1 MNATMFPEHLDR
13 PAKLIPSGPS
23 TAASL
28 PVVSPLAANHTAS
41 FSHMSLSLKEKSL
54 DDVTEANRP
63 SQLRDSASQPLE
75 DMHSNEASRNSFMD
89 EQTVRPSSA
98 MSSSHIETPVPAN
111 MCSPAL
117 SSRSSTSSPA
127 ITPSACSQSLPMACL
142 SSMVPPMPQPLMS
155 SVAPTMP
162 PFSFEPLPFYSQS
175 PSILPNTK
183 EDPMEQFMEIQKS
196 ETSKLEQLVKNIE
209 SKLTDPNQCAI
220 CHRILSCK
228 SALLMHYRT
237 HTGERPFKCKIC
249 GRAFTTKGN
258 LKTHMGVHR
267 AKPPVRMMHQCPV
280 CHKQFTNALVLQQH
294 VRMHTGELP
303 KDFSLHN
310 DMLAASAAM
319 NYMTPFPGFPFL
331 PLPPTGLPQHPLGAA
346 GELDLRKPKSEGH
359 HSDREKEEEAKE
371 EYVMPM
377 KRRVSEEDVNR
388 ESLSNEG
395 SINEDSNEMN
405 AAPYKR
411 PKLDEEVKSAV
422 SESDRDSECRE
433 KDSESTKDSES
444 AKDGENEGD
453 DGHMQMARRTSL
465 EPHASTPPALVPLSQ
480 VMSASKPEMIYPPYS
495 HPPLIP
501 MSYSTSLMAMEDRIR
516 SIDMSASHFLSMGH
530 PLEGMENIIRRAE
543 THMTSSHAS
552 PAGSHS
558 PAAMTTMP
566 RPPSSGDRRSPMED
580 SATAASPSI
589 AMSPGDSGS
598 NHLEHNGAAE
608 QSYGGSMT
616 QAFLDE
622 NANTTCNI
630 CFKTFAC
637 KSALDIHYRSHSNDR
652 PFKCEACDRSFSTY
666 GNMKQHLLTH
676 KIRDLPTDAFDT
688 QNKMNSIEALATS
701 TPLKG
706 TEPNLARSEDMTASL
721 TTPKHELPLPRLEP
735 MSLQKTPPEGE
746 SDKSFIKHKV
756 SPPCSSTD
764 NSQSPFVRRPNLKH
778 MCLVC
783 QKPFSSASALQ
794 IHMRT
799 HTGDKP
805 FKCTVCGKAFTTKGN
820 LKVHMGTHMWNN
832 SPSRRGRRMSIDPRP
847 SLTPTSSPKDA
858 EFFNSF
864 AHHPVPDM
872 YPFPFP
878 PSFPNGFMSPK
889 MNEISVIQGLN
900 GGINP
905 IMPLPPTTEAMLGHF
920 PASFAE
926 NMLRSQFAA
935 IANSQQHHRPEE
947 HPLRANDL
955 ARKPSDLPTNGMD
968 ADKQTNGAS
977 GELDLSIRKSESSTP
992 SSISSSLEQH
1002 SMDAAHNATWIWKT
1016 TCHLCSKVCSS
1027 ASALEMHM
1035 KGHLQAHNEELTSKP
1050 LVA

>member
-13 PAKLIPSGPS
+13 PAKLAPSGVS
-23 TAASL
+23 SASSL
-28 PVVSPLAANHTAS
+28 PVVSPLAANHTAA
-41 FSHMSLSLKEKSL
+41 FSHMTLGAKEKMAE
-54 DDVTEANRP
+54 DVDEASCRP
-63 SQLRDSASQPLE
+63 SQHGDSVSQLGE
-75 DMHSNEASRNSFMD
+75 GVHSNEASRNSFLD
-89 EQTVRPSSA
+89 EQSVRPSSA
-98 MSSSHIETPVPAN
+98 MSGSRNETPGPAN
-111 MCSPAL
+111 TCSPAL

-127 ITPSACSQSLPMACL
+127 VTPSASCQSLPMACL

-162 PFSFEPLPFYSQS
+162 PFGFEPLPFYSSQS
-175 PSILPNTK
+175 HSILPSSK

-303 KDFSLHN
+303 KDFALHS
-310 DMLAASAAM
+310 DMLAASAAI
-319 NYMTPFPGFPFL
+319 NYMAPFPGFPFL
-331 PLPPTGLPQHPLGAA
+331 PLPPAGLPQHPMGAA
-346 GELDLRKPKSEGH
+346 GELDLRKPKMEGH
-359 HSDREKEEEAKE
+359 HEDRERGEEEAKDD
-371 EYVMPM
+371 YATPG
-377 KRRVSEEDVNR
+377 KRRASEDESNR
-388 ESLSNEG
+388 EAWSAEG
-395 SINEDSNEMN
+395 SVNEDSNEMDI
-405 AAPYKR
+405 AAYKR
-411 PKLDEEVKSAV
+411 AKLDDEVKSAV
-422 SESDRDSECRE
+422 SESDRESEIRE
-433 KDSESTKDSES
+433 KDGES
-444 AKDGENEGD
+444 AKEGETED
-453 DGHMQMARRTSL
+453 DASASGLMPPARRPSSV
-465 EPHASTPPALVPLSQ
+465 PHASTPPALVPLSQ
-480 VMSASKPEMIYPPYS
+480 VLSANKPEMIYPRYS

-516 SIDMSASHFLSMGH
+516 SIDMTAPHFLSMGH

-543 THMTSSHAS
+543 THMTASSHVPRS
-552 PAGSHS
+552 ENHS
-558 PAAMTTMP
+558 PAVMTPMP
-566 RPPSSGDRRSPMED
+566 RPPSSGDRRSPTED
-580 SATAASPSI
+580 SATAASPSM

-598 NHLEHNGAAE
+598 NHLERNGVSE
-608 QSYGGSMT
+608 HGYGGSAT
-616 QAFLDE
+616 QSFLDE
-622 NANTTCNI
+622 TTCNV

-637 KSALDIHYRSHSNDR
+637 RSALDIHYRSHSNDR

-676 KIRDLPTDAFDT
+676 KIRDLPTDAFDGQT
-688 QNKMNSIEALATS
+688 KTSSMEALATS
-701 TPLKG
+701 TPLKS
-706 TEPNLARSEDMTASL
+706 TEPTMSRPEDITMPTHKSDLA
-721 TTPKHELPLPRLEP
+721 LPRLES
-735 MSLQKTPPEGE
+735 MKTPPETDAE
-746 SDKSFIKHKV
+746 KKHKV
-756 SPPCSSTD
+756 SPPSTSSD

-778 MCLVC
+778 MCMVC

-858 EFFNSF
+858 EFFSSF
-864 AHHPVPDM
+864 AHHPPPPDM

-926 NMLRSQFAA
+926 NMLRSQFAV
-935 IANSQQHHRPEE
+935 IASSQQHLRAAADE
-947 HPLRANDL
+947 HPLKASDS
-955 ARKPSDLPTNGMD
+955 ARKPPDLSMNGTD
-968 ADKQTNGAS
+968 GGDKQMNGAS

-1035 KGHLQAHNEELTSKP
+1035 KGHLQAHNDELTSKP